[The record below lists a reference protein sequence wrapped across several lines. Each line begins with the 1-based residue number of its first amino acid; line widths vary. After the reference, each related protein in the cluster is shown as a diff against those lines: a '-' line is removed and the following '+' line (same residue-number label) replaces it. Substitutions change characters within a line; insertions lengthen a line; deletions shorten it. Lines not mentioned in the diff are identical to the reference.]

1 MEKTALKFLSVGQ
14 IRTNPIRP
22 RQTISQQLLLELAD
36 SIRKYGIISPL
47 LVNEQSGAFQLLC
60 GERRLRAAKL
70 AGLEEVPCLIVTI
83 NPKEAGLLSLAENL
97 QREPLN
103 LVDQAHLIQKLHKD
117 HDFTLIEIGESTG
130 LPIEQVEQLLS
141 VIQLPDKIR
150 RSYLQKD
157 ITEKQ
162 LLRLAE
168 ITDPVTQDTKYK
180 ELLS

>member
-22 RQTISQQLLLELAD
+22 RQTISQQSLLELAD
-36 SIRKYGIISPL
+36 SIRKYGVVSPL
-47 LVNEQSGAFQLLC
+47 LVNEQAGVFQLVC

-70 AGLEEVPCLIVTI
+70 AGLDEVPCLVISI

-97 QREPLN
+97 QRESLN
-103 LVDQAHLIQKLHKD
+103 FVDQAHLIHRLHKD
-117 HDFTLIEIGESTG
+117 LGFTLIEIGESTG
-130 LPIEQVEQLLS
+130 LPIEKVEQLLS
-141 VIQLPDKIR
+141 IIQLPDKIR

-157 ITEKQ
+157 ITERE
-162 LLRLAE
+162 LLRLAA

-180 ELLS
+180 ELLG